1 GAVTSQ
7 QAGSKVGEVD
17 ADETSFVDLDIELD
31 QEYEYSVVAKN
42 EVGSSSA
49 AAAPAGTI
57 VPIGVD
63 LMVGTNNRR
72 LSEDSNGTIFAVY
85 FVFPAAMIEDQ
96 TDVFEIDITGPPGW
110 NEGSSLHYECGWD
123 QCDRPSGFVI
133 GSHNE
138 I

>member
-1 GAVTSQ
+1 
-7 QAGSKVGEVD
+7 
-17 ADETSFVDLDIELD
+17 
-31 QEYEYSVVAKN
+31 
-42 EVGSSSA
+42 
-49 AAAPAGTI
+49 
-57 VPIGVD
+57 
-63 LMVGTNNRR
+63 
-72 LSEDSNGTIFAVY
+72 FAVY

-138 I
+138 ITAVAGDYAVTVAAAGQTYTATASLADAGFKFPRPSDITVTNTSASGATVTWTAPAGTKSHFV